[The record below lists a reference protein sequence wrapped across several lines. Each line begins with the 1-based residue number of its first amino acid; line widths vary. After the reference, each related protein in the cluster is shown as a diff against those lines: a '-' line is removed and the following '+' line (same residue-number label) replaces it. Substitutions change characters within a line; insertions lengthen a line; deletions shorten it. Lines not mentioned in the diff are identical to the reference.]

1 MNTDINKLFVYGT
14 LLQGEPRGKFINDCN
29 LLSALEV
36 PGDLYSTE
44 MGYPVALFKPY
55 HESTITGELYD
66 IPSDNMKER
75 IKGFDELEGTDS
87 GLFIRKELKY
97 NGHHFYAY
105 EAGKSFVNI
114 LTNKNKINSGNWRYH
129 GSIAKINP
137 SQFAINFEINLS
149 RNYQVFPPRDFKE
162 CIYLR
167 GDLPILITAPHATAH
182 IRMKKLKE
190 EEISTG
196 AISVILH
203 SLKGSH
209 ALYTHRASTI
219 DANFYD
225 QSTFK
230 EELRTIV
237 KKFGI
242 KLVLDIHG
250 TSTKRNDDIYPGVGI
265 NREFLIGNDIYLD
278 NLFQAAQD
286 NNICVGGLDVFP
298 ASRQMTVT
306 KYLARELGIPAMQIE
321 INERLRIPYD
331 SPNNFERLIKFLSQF
346 LNSIKS

>member
-1 MNTDINKLFVYGT
+1 LNTDINKLFVYGT
-14 LLQGEPRGKFINDCN
+14 LLQGEPRSKFINDCN

-114 LTNKNKINSGNWRYH
+114 LTDKNKINSGNWRYH
-129 GSIAKINP
+129 ESIAKKKP
-137 SQFAINFEINLS
+137 VQFAINFEINLS

-182 IRMKKLKE
+182 VRMKKLKE
-190 EEISTG
+190 EEIYTG
-196 AISVILH
+196 AVSVILH

-250 TSTKRNDDIYPGVGI
+250 TSTKRDDDIYPGVGI
-265 NREFLIGNDIYLD
+265 EREFLVGNDIYLD
-278 NLFQAAQD
+278 KLFQAAKD
-286 NNICVGGLDVFP
+286 KDISIGGLDIFP

-306 KYLARELGIPAMQIE
+306 KFVARQLGIPAIQIE
-321 INERLRIPYD
+321 VNEKLRTPDD
-331 SPNNFERLIKFLSQF
+331 SPADFERLVEFLSKF
-346 LNSIKS
+346 MKSVKT